1 MEVIS
6 NRQAKLLGIMLAM
19 DGMLVSL
26 PNKVFKLAARD
37 AWLAYLLAF
46 PVVLILLWMLTK
58 TTARFP
64 GKNLFQ
70 IMVLR
75 RPVIG
80 RILALPMLLFI
91 FLVIL
96 RDVRTLSEFVNIE
109 LLAYT
114 PVPVISGLIVLA
126 IVVTVNSRFEVVAR
140 MIEIWLPLTLAF
152 IALIPVLL
160 YPEFEIR
167 HTLPMLEKGFGPVLQ
182 GSWYTIAA
190 MGQILV
196 LPFLLPSEQF
206 GLRDGLYSLVIT
218 SVMMQWLNLCALLSM
233 GSVIASKLQYPFHE
247 MVRLIRVTDFL
258 DRFELPLDMIYIP
271 LMITKM
277 AFFLYAFMFG
287 MERIVPALHMDKLL
301 LSFGACCFTFSFW
314 FFRNAS
320 QLFNFNRTL
329 SVLALMLEVVLTGL
343 LFVLLRP
350 KQQALPKGSAPGK
363 T

>member
-26 PNKVFKLAARD
+26 PNKVFQLAERD
-37 AWLAYLLAF
+37 AWMSYLIAF
-46 PVVLILLWMLTK
+46 PVVLLLLWMLTSI
-58 TTARFP
+58 TARFP

-70 IMVLR
+70 ILVHR

-80 RILALPMLLFI
+80 RILALPVLLFV

-114 PVPVISGLIVLA
+114 PVPVISGLIVLS

-140 MIEIWLPLTLAF
+140 MIEIWLPLTLIF
-152 IALIPVLL
+152 IVLIPVLL

-167 HTLPMLEKGFGPVLQ
+167 HTLPMLEKGFGPALQ

-190 MGQILV
+190 MGQIVL
-196 LPFLLPSEQF
+196 LPFLLPSEHF
-206 GLRDGLYSLVIT
+206 GIREGLHSLVIT
-218 SVMMQWLNLCALLSM
+218 SLMMQWLNLCTILSM
-233 GSVIASKLQYPFHE
+233 GSAIASKLQYPFHE

-287 MERIVPALHMDKLL
+287 MERVVPALHMDKLL

-320 QLFNFNRTL
+320 QLFNFTRTL
-329 SVLALMLEVVLTGL
+329 SVLAMVLEIALTGL

-350 KQQALPKGSAPGK
+350 KQSPSNSAAPAKPG
-363 T
+363 